1 MKHSFKDYVL
11 ATRPWSFPASAMPV
25 VVTLACMFAV
35 KGSINWWMGL
45 WTLLT
50 IVVVHAAGN
59 TWSDYFDYKKKVD
72 RPDAFAVP
80 TLVCG
85 QFQLKE
91 IMRLSLF
98 LQTIALLSGVGL
110 VLATGLPLLWI
121 GLAGIALSL
130 LYPPLKYMALG
141 DVVIYFCY
149 AFLPMLGTSFIVTG
163 VVVWPM
169 LWLSVPVGL
178 ITISILHANNTRDIE
193 TDGEAHIK
201 TFAMILSR
209 PVAAVLYCAEVIV
222 PFLWMTA
229 LVIFGVCP
237 WWTLLVWLVFP
248 MAMKNSVVMMGY
260 KKNGVASFAALDQ
273 ASAQLQLAFSLLLS
287 IGFILYHFVG

>member
-25 VVTLACMFAV
+25 IVTLACMFA
-35 KGSINWWMGL
+35 GTGRINWWLGL
-45 WTLLT
+45 WALLT

-80 TLVCG
+80 TLVSG
-85 QFQLKE
+85 QFQPKE
-91 IMRLSLF
+91 VMCLSII
-98 LQTIALLSGVGL
+98 LQTVSLLSGIGL

-163 VVVWPM
+163 TVVWPM

-193 TDGEAHIK
+193 TDGAAHIK

-209 PVAAVLYCAEVIV
+209 PVAAVLYCVEVMV

-229 LVIFGVCP
+229 LVVFSVCP
-237 WWTLLVWLVFP
+237 WWTMLVWLVFP
-248 MAMKNSVVMMGY
+248 MAMKNAAVMMGY
-260 KKNGVASFAALDQ
+260 KKKGVASFAGLDQ

-287 IGFILYHFVG
+287 IGFVLSHFVG